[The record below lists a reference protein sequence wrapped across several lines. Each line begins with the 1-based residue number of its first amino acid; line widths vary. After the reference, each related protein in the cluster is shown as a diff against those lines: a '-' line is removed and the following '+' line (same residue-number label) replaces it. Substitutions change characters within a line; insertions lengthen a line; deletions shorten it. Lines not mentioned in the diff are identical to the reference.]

1 MRRYDIAEFQSVM
14 ALIEC
19 GLSDSEI
26 AQRTGVGR
34 RSVNGWRH
42 GRGVSY
48 HLRVSRATPA
58 WRPRAPAAYAY
69 LLGVYLGDGWI
80 TVKSKRAA
88 SLVFTLDAAYPGIV
102 EAVILAL
109 DAVFP
114 GVPATRHG
122 RMRGSV
128 TAVQLSD
135 PALAHAF
142 PQHGRGRKHLRT
154 IELTPWQRKV
164 THAQPQHLLR
174 GLIHSDGCR
183 CVNRFETTLP
193 SGRRVRY
200 EYPRYFFSNLS
211 EDIRDIFCE
220 HCDMLGVR
228 WTQSSAR
235 NISVANRASVAA
247 LDQFVGPKR

>member
-58 WRPRAPAAYAY
+58 WRPREPVAYA
-69 LLGVYLGDGWI
+69 
-80 TVKSKRAA
+80 
-88 SLVFTLDAAYPGIV
+88 
-102 EAVILAL
+102 
-109 DAVFP
+109 
-114 GVPATRHG
+114 
-122 RMRGSV
+122 
-128 TAVQLSD
+128 
-135 PALAHAF
+135 
-142 PQHGRGRKHLRT
+142 
-154 IELTPWQRKV
+154 
-164 THAQPQHLLR
+164 
-174 GLIHSDGCR
+174 
-183 CVNRFETTLP
+183 
-193 SGRRVRY
+193 Y

-220 HCDMLGVR
+220 HCDMLGIR

-235 NISVANRASVAA
+235 NISVANRAGVAT

>member
-1 MRRYDIAEFQSVM
+1 MRRYGIAEFQPVM
-14 ALIEC
+14 ALIES

-58 WRPRAPAAYAY
+58 WRPREPAAYAY

-88 SLVFTLDAAYPGIV
+88 SLVFTLDAGYPGIV

-109 DAVFP
+109 DGVFP

-122 RMRGSV
+122 RMRGSA
-128 TAVQLSD
+128 TASRTSQRTFATSSASTATCLGFD
-135 PALAHAF
+135 
-142 PQHGRGRKHLRT
+142 GRNPVRAISPLRT
-154 IELTPWQRKV
+154 AP
-164 THAQPQHLLR
+164 ASQHL
-174 GLIHSDGCR
+174 I
-183 CVNRFETTLP
+183 
-193 SGRRVRY
+193 
-200 EYPRYFFSNLS
+200 
-211 EDIRDIFCE
+211 
-220 HCDMLGVR
+220 
-228 WTQSSAR
+228 SS
-235 NISVANRASVAA
+235 
-247 LDQFVGPKR
+247 